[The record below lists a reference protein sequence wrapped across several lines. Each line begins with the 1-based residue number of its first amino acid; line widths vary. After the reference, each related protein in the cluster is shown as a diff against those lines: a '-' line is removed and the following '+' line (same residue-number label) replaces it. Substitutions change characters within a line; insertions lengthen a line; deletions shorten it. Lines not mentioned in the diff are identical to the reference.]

1 MPVTRPFVPL
11 THCCFRVRWIRAFI
25 SALPP
30 VSELDARHLRH
41 LVCWA
46 ARSKARLAQ
55 EPRPS
60 GPQQGQGGEDG
71 DVYGQGRED
80 GDVAAFLGGLPGR
93 IRGKLAV
100 YSSRDAAGLLRDLL
114 LLHRSGVCDLDE
126 GLREDLAALASSGIA
141 TLGARELAELVGVLT
156 PVVLMADMGTAAE
169 AGPKTMKLHS
179 QSLVSSAR
187 K

>member
-1 MPVTRPFVPL
+1 
-11 THCCFRVRWIRAFI
+11 
-25 SALPP
+25 
-30 VSELDARHLRH
+30 
-41 LVCWA
+41 
-46 ARSKARLAQ
+46 
-55 EPRPS
+55 
-60 GPQQGQGGEDG
+60 
-71 DVYGQGRED
+71 
-80 GDVAAFLGGLPGR
+80 
-93 IRGKLAV
+93 V

-156 PVVLMADMGTAAE
+156 PVALMADTGTAAE